1 MSRVGAKPIP
11 IPPGVRVAVADGNEI
26 TVAGPGGQVQLAQRI
41 HPAIQVD
48 LDASEVRVRRPSDSR
63 QHRALHGLSRA
74 LIANMVQGVTQG
86 FEKRLEV
93 NGLGYRATMQGKTL
107 ELQLG
112 FSHPCRFEPPQGV
125 TVEVQGNQIAVRGP
139 DKQVV
144 GQAAADIRKLRPVS
158 VYRSKGTDV
167 RGIRYVGEYVRFK
180 AGKAGKVGA

>member
-11 IPPGVRVAVADGNEI
+11 IPPGVKVALGEGNEV
-26 TVAGPGGQVQLAQRI
+26 TVQGPGGKVQLAQRI
-41 HPAIQVD
+41 HPAIRVE
-48 LDASEVRVRRPSDSR
+48 LDAAEVRVQRPSDSR

-74 LIANMVQGVTQG
+74 LIANMVLGVTQG

-93 NGLGYRATMQGKTL
+93 NGLGYRAALQGKTL

-112 FSHPCRFEPPQGV
+112 FSHPCRFEPPAGISI
-125 TVEVQGNQIAVRGP
+125 EVQGSQIAVRGP

-144 GQAAADIRKLRPVS
+144 GQVAADIRRLRPVS